1 MKPSMSRAL
10 VAGFVGTVALSLIA
24 YTGYPL
30 LAQGAPL
37 DLAGMLS
44 GAFEDRWLAGLIGL
58 FAIGTLILPALY
70 VGMFHHVLP
79 RTKVAGGL
87 AWGLVVW
94 LLALT
99 ALAAA
104 THGEVLR
111 WAAGGAEMILGILI
125 GMLAYGVVFGAV
137 LNTGR
142 RMRSPEERLH
152 EPEDLRQ
159 AS

>member
-1 MKPSMSRAL
+1 MKPGMSRAL

-30 LAQGAPL
+30 LARGAPL

-70 VGMFHHVLP
+70 VAIFHHVLP
-79 RTKVAGGL
+79 RTTVAGGL

-94 LLALT
+94 LLALA
-99 ALAAA
+99 AL
-104 THGEVLR
+104 
-111 WAAGGAEMILGILI
+111 
-125 GMLAYGVVFGAV
+125 
-137 LNTGR
+137 
-142 RMRSPEERLH
+142 
-152 EPEDLRQ
+152 
-159 AS
+159 